1 MDQGPNFVDFSDNI
15 FKDYLTKKNREFSIP
30 PDQNSW
36 ILKKY
41 FQDHLEQKSEIS
53 LRKQFKGYF
62 EKIF

>member
-41 FQDHLEQKSEIS
+41 FQGLLEIGDFFKEIL
-53 LRKQFKGYF
+53 LR
-62 EKIF
+62 IF